1 VKDSG
6 DEVVNG
12 HPIERQMLPR
22 KGDIEIKSNQFIR
35 PRVDTRLP
43 RDGAW
48 LDSVGSTSV
57 TRCDP
62 FPSYCTGT
70 GTNTPFLVSVW

>member
-1 VKDSG
+1 MKDSG

-48 LDSVGSTSV
+48 LEAPPSRDVVPSRHTVPV
-57 TRCDP
+57 PVLIHP
-62 FPSYCTGT
+62 FWCQSGDW
-70 GTNTPFLVSVW
+70 F